1 MKYGIYIYGRTL
13 LIDFRDLVCP
23 KSGLPS
29 KADKLVRQLLN
40 TDVPSNGNID
50 RLRYLFVRDSDKI
63 LFGIG
68 FDHSQFLSEELW
80 TDYTGRRGLRS
91 FVGIVM
97 EANEFDELSSFPV
110 DYKFYINI
118 YNEYIKD
125 VWNLDDRPQNR
136 IVKEGLLTDMEFS
149 SSWCKLDGSINF
161 NQDNNKCRF
170 FPLSNEKEILKSL
183 KRCDSNV
190 MIGLNVESHVTSA
203 FRRFN
208 VNISNALCLD
218 TTDSHDVV
226 FSAERNRTKEK
237 NEIPSRPQEKKQIK
251 RKTYKTEDYE
261 QNNASNP
268 SLRQPALLSSLKRV
282 SSLDTVSS
290 EIPDENLMDIDWGEE
305 SYDKTDCT
313 DISPQS
319 HFEGAVVEHT
329 NCDSGN
335 NSNESSSSDGKSSYE
350 SKISKKVFRPKLII
364 TVTVALLTLAIFLVL
379 PKKCNPD
386 FSVKSQNTSTS
397 GDSIK
402 KDMQMM
408 PSNSFPTK
416 TKKK

>member
-1 MKYGIYIYGRTL
+1 MRYGIYIYGRTL
-13 LIDFRDLVCP
+13 QIDFRDIVCP
-23 KSGLPS
+23 KGGLPS
-29 KADKLVRQLLN
+29 KADKLVRQLIN

-68 FDHSQFLSEELW
+68 FDHSQFLTEELR

-97 EANEFDELSSFPV
+97 ETNEFDKLSYFPV
-110 DYKFYINI
+110 DFQFYINI
-118 YNEYIKD
+118 YNENIKD

-136 IVKEGLLTDMEFS
+136 IVKESLLTNVEIA

-161 NQDNNKCRF
+161 NPDNNKCRF
-170 FPLSNEKEILKSL
+170 FPLSSEKEILKSL

-190 MIGLNVESHVTSA
+190 MVGLNVESHVTSA

-218 TTDSHDVV
+218 TADFHDVI
-226 FSAERNRTKEK
+226 FSTERSRTKEK
-237 NEIPSRPQEKKQIK
+237 YEIPSRRQEKKQIK
-251 RKTYKTEDYE
+251 RRTYKTEDLE
-261 QNNASNP
+261 QNNAYNP

-282 SSLDTVSS
+282 SSPDTVSS
-290 EIPDENLMDIDWGEE
+290 EIPDDNLMNIDWGEE
-305 SYDKTDCT
+305 TYNKTDCT
-313 DISPQS
+313 NISPQS
-319 HFEGAVVEHT
+319 QFEGTDGEHT
-329 NCDSGN
+329 NCEVEDK
-335 NSNESSSSDGKSSYE
+335 SNELSSPDDKPKSE
-350 SKISKKVFRPKLII
+350 TPKKALGPKLIQLA
-364 TVTVALLTLAIFLVL
+364 VCLAIGVAILLIL
-379 PKKCNPD
+379 PKRC
-386 FSVKSQNTSTS
+386 KSNTSGNFQSTSTS